1 MNKPAHVGCHAL
13 LVIALLGCCAQAL
26 ADTVSHSSN
35 VRLQSL
41 LEPDIVAPQP
51 RALTVKGWKTTAGS
65 KVLFIRTTA
74 APMFDVHVS
83 FEAGSARSNIP
94 GLAGATYNMLSE
106 GVPGMESH
114 QAIIGTFQSLGARL
128 SMDIGLQ
135 RSEFS
140 LRSLSEV
147 EKRAPALRLFSQMLG
162 SPLLSDD
169 ALVRAKNEA
178 KDILL
183 RGIQNPTSFA
193 FQTLKEQLAPE
204 RPYAQPT
211 FGTNEALESLTRQA
225 VQDFHRQAYSA
236 PTAQITLVGDLTL
249 EQAQLISQQISSAL
263 PGSRHAVAGP
273 NSSSSAGTPKNSH
286 IERELQ
292 QTQLL
297 LAQSTVPRK
306 HADYLALDAANMIFE
321 NRLMTQLREK
331 RGLVYGTEILQWDW
345 ADGALAVISLR
356 TSPHFSQ
363 GTQTLLRS
371 MFTDYLRDG
380 PTQQEVDQL
389 KRRMKSS
396 IAHDTANNSQI
407 LDQLIK
413 INRYDLPLDLD
424 HTVQQTQK
432 LTPKQIK
439 DALNRHLEADGWHVL
454 TVGPTAEQQPLP
466 APVSPSADPLQQDI
480 CRATQTF
487 MAI

>member
-1 MNKPAHVGCHAL
+1 MNKSAHVGSHAL
-13 LVIALLGCCAQAL
+13 LLIALLGGFVAQAL
-26 ADTVSHSSN
+26 ADTVSNGST

-41 LEPDIVAPQP
+41 LEPDTVVLQP
-51 RALTVKGWKTTAGS
+51 RPLAVKGWKTTAGS

-74 APMFDVHVS
+74 SPMFDVHVS
-83 FEAGSARSNIP
+83 FQAGSARSDIP
-94 GLAGATYNMLSE
+94 GLAGVTYSMLNE
-106 GVPGMESH
+106 GVPGMESF
-114 QAIIGTFQSLGARL
+114 QTIIDTFQSLGAKL
-128 SMDIGLQ
+128 SMGIDPQ
-135 RSEFS
+135 RSAFS

-147 EKRAPALRLFSQMLG
+147 EKRTPALRLFSQMLG
-162 SPLLSDD
+162 SPLLSDE
-169 ALVRAKNEA
+169 ALARVKNEA
-178 KDILL
+178 RDILL
-183 RGIQNPTSFA
+183 SDRQNPMSFA
-193 FQTLKEQLAPE
+193 LQKLKEQLAPDH
-204 RPYAQPT
+204 PYAQPT

-236 PTAQITLVGDLTL
+236 PTTQITLVGDLTL

-263 PGSRHAVAGP
+263 PRTSQAAGP
-273 NSSSSAGTPKNSH
+273 NGSSSAGTPKNSH
-286 IERELQ
+286 IERAQQ

-297 LAQSTVPRK
+297 LAQPTVPRK

-321 NRLMTQLREK
+321 NRLMTELREK
-331 RGLVYGTEILQWDW
+331 RGLVYGAEILQWDW
-345 ADGALAVISLR
+345 ADGVLAVISLR

-363 GTQTLLRS
+363 GTQMLLRS

-396 IAHDTANNSQI
+396 IAHDRASNSQI
-407 LDQLIK
+407 LGQLVK
-413 INRYDLPLDLD
+413 INRDDLPLDLD
-424 HTVQQTQK
+424 YTVQQIQK

-480 CRATQTF
+480 CRARQTF